1 MKIQD
6 VLNKNVMLFDLQ
18 ATDKEGVINEMVQ
31 SLVDNGVVTDFDTFK
46 AGIMNREAQ
55 TSTGLT
61 ASFLLCPTAK
71 MKQSKKQLSCSQNQT
86 RVWTMLH
93 LMANQQTC
101 SS

>member
-55 TSTGLT
+55 TSTGLCDGI
-61 ASFLLCPTAK
+61 AKPNK
-71 MKQSKKQLSCSQNQT
+71 MKQSKKQRSCLQNQT
-86 RVWTMLH
+86 RVWITLH
-93 LMANQQTC
+93 LMVNQQTC